1 MKKTEFY
8 IPSNDG
14 ITKLHGYAWAPDVQ
28 PRFILQLVHGMVE
41 YIDRYDAFA
50 SFLAANDI
58 AVIGHDHLGHGKSI
72 TDESKLGFFAEKE
85 GYRIVIDDMHAVT
98 EEGKK
103 RFPGVKNYIL
113 GHSMGSFMVR
123 RFLAVY
129 PKDVDGAIIM
139 GTGYIPAGLAGV
151 GKTMS
156 KVVKGTRG
164 GFHQSKLLTNLALGS
179 NNKPFEPARTPCDWL
194 SRNKQNVDKYMADPL
209 CGFMFTASAYAD
221 FFTVIQKIAKLED
234 YDKIPRDLP
243 LLLTSGELDPV
254 GGKDA
259 VEKLAADYEKLGF
272 TDVTVQLYPEDR
284 HEILNEVDRDKVYAD
299 ILAWLVEKAEG

>member
-14 ITKLHGYAWAPDVQ
+14 ITKLHGYVWAPDVQ

-72 TDESKLGFFAEKE
+72 TDESKLGFFAEKD
-85 GYRIVIDDMHAVT
+85 GYKIVIDDMHAVT
-98 EEGKK
+98 EEAKK

-123 RFLAVY
+123 RFFAVW

-164 GFHQSKLLTNLALGS
+164 QFRQSKLLTSLALGS

-194 SRNKQNVDKYMADPL
+194 SRNTENVDKYMADPL
-209 CGFMFTASAYAD
+209 CGFLFTASAYTD
-221 FFTVIQKIAKLED
+221 FFTVIQKIAKQED
-234 YDKIPRDLP
+234 FDKIPRDLP

-254 GGKDA
+254 GGKAA
-259 VEKLAADYEKLGF
+259 VEKLAADYEALGF
-272 TDVTVQLYPEDR
+272 KDVTVQLYPEDR
-284 HEILNEVDRDKVYAD
+284 HEILNEVDRDKVFAN

>member
-14 ITKLHGYAWAPDVQ
+14 ITKLHGYAWAPDEQ

>member
-14 ITKLHGYAWAPDVQ
+14 ITKLHGYVWAPDVQ

-72 TDESKLGFFAEKE
+72 TDESRLGFFAEKD
-85 GYRIVIDDMHAVT
+85 GYKIVIDDMHAVT

-123 RFLAVY
+123 RYLAVY
-129 PKDVDGAIIM
+129 PEAVDGAIIM
-139 GTGYIPAGLAGV
+139 GTGYQQPATLNAAIALASVLKKLTSPKSKRRWRNTTPAGSPS
-151 GKTMS
+151 KTA
-156 KVVKGTRG
+156 T
-164 GFHQSKLLTNLALGS
+164 
-179 NNKPFEPARTPCDWL
+179 
-194 SRNKQNVDKYMADPL
+194 
-209 CGFMFTASAYAD
+209 
-221 FFTVIQKIAKLED
+221 
-234 YDKIPRDLP
+234 
-243 LLLTSGELDPV
+243 
-254 GGKDA
+254 
-259 VEKLAADYEKLGF
+259 
-272 TDVTVQLYPEDR
+272 
-284 HEILNEVDRDKVYAD
+284 
-299 ILAWLVEKAEG
+299 